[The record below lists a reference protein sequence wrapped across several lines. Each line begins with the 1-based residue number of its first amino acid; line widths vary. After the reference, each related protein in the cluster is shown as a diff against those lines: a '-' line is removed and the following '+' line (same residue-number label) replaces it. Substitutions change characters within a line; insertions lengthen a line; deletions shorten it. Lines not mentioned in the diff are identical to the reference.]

1 MLLETRT
8 SQSISW
14 TLTWSRI
21 IERISSARGIPRK
34 TKLKICVQR
43 IVTEPAIPWQV
54 GRILNSYS
62 LHIGHLPMPCSFT
75 YIALEQLLSL
85 ALGELC
91 WLGPMQIM
99 ANLFGDE
106 LGHMS
111 GPLFNLKNWKYSRYT
126 RILSP
131 SKSDGEHIRR
141 PTRTNKNQRQG
152 EGGKI
157 ILVFLH
163 VRVRRRVM
171 RLPFTT

>member
-62 LHIGHLPMPCSFT
+62 LHIGHLPMPCSFI
-75 YIALEQLLSL
+75 YIALEQLLML
-85 ALGELC
+85 AESRFGWALLARTHANNGELI
-91 WLGPMQIM
+91 WGWIRPQERPFIQFEKLEIFQI
-99 ANLFGDE
+99 
-106 LGHMS
+106 H
-111 GPLFNLKNWKYSRYT
+111 KNFISKQKWWRAHP
-126 RILSP
+126 P
-131 SKSDGEHIRR
+131 SH
-141 PTRTNKNQRQG
+141 
-152 EGGKI
+152 
-157 ILVFLH
+157 
-163 VRVRRRVM
+163 
-171 RLPFTT
+171 